1 METVMSK
8 QEQIQRELEVLRAAV
23 PEVRGVL
30 VASTEGLPIAHSFVN
45 GADPQRLAAM
55 SAAASSLG
63 RRISESLNAGSLMEV
78 SVAGSE
84 GHIFV
89 YSAGTR
95 AVLAVVGPAG
105 ANAGLIHL
113 EARDAAKAILE
124 IFGP

>member
-1 METVMSK
+1 MMSK

-63 RRISESLNAGSLMEV
+63 RRISESLNAGSLMDV
-78 SVAGSE
+78 SVAGS
-84 GHIFV
+84 
-89 YSAGTR
+89 
-95 AVLAVVGPAG
+95 
-105 ANAGLIHL
+105 
-113 EARDAAKAILE
+113 
-124 IFGP
+124 